1 MQYRKRFWRQFVNP
15 HFYLMVFADAVL
27 FALALY
33 VAYLIRFDGHLRA
46 LHVRQLHA
54 LWPLVVPL
62 HMVIFMVFGRYRG
75 MWRYTG
81 LHEITRTLQ
90 ASLLGMVS
98 VFAILVLWKR
108 FGQYS
113 RSVILMSG
121 ILTFLFTGG
130 LRIAIRVAFAR
141 RARNG
146 DSSGS
151 WLPWRRVEKPTRVAI
166 IGAGDAGEA
175 LARDILYRMSATHE
189 IVRFLDDDQ
198 RKIGRT
204 LHGIPVHGPI
214 ADLQSVIAAYEVNE
228 VLIAIPSASGDQTRR
243 IVEICEEAGVPF
255 KTLPGIDEIID
266 GRVTIQSLR
275 EVDYQD
281 LLGRDPVN
289 LDTEGIADYIR
300 GETVLVTG
308 AGGSIG
314 SELCRQIIRY
324 KPAKLIL
331 FDASEFNLYHIEME
345 MVHQLNWQNYEPVL
359 GRVQDQELVRHVL
372 AQYRPSAIFHAAACK
387 HVPILEGSPWEA
399 VHNNVVGSRV
409 MMDAA
414 QEAGVA
420 RFVLVSTDKAV
431 SPTNVMGASK
441 RTAELLLLSRPSS
454 KTRFMAVRFGNVV
467 GSSGSVIPLFH
478 EQIRRGGP
486 VTVTHPDI
494 TRYFMTIP
502 EASQLILQAG
512 GMGEG
517 GEIFVLDMGKQVRI
531 LDMARDLIRLAG
543 KEPEKDIAIQITGLR
558 PGEKMREELWM
569 QSEKV
574 EGTVHPKIR
583 RLQSSKRPRENLAGS
598 IQRLQDAAARHD
610 TQIIRRVLAEIV
622 PEYKGASSM
631 SAANPA
637 PEPVKS

>member
-1 MQYRKRFWRQFVNP
+1 
-15 HFYLMVFADAVL
+15 
-27 FALALY
+27 
-33 VAYLIRFDGHLRA
+33 
-46 LHVRQLHA
+46 
-54 LWPLVVPL
+54 
-62 HMVIFMVFGRYRG
+62 
-75 MWRYTG
+75 
-81 LHEITRTLQ
+81 
-90 ASLLGMVS
+90 
-98 VFAILVLWKR
+98 
-108 FGQYS
+108 
-113 RSVILMSG
+113 
-121 ILTFLFTGG
+121 
-130 LRIAIRVAFAR
+130 
-141 RARNG
+141 
-146 DSSGS
+146 
-151 WLPWRRVEKPTRVAI
+151 
-166 IGAGDAGEA
+166 
-175 LARDILYRMSATHE
+175 
-189 IVRFLDDDQ
+189 
-198 RKIGRT
+198 
-204 LHGIPVHGPI
+204 
-214 ADLQSVIAAYEVNE
+214 
-228 VLIAIPSASGDQTRR
+228 
-243 IVEICEEAGVPF
+243 
-255 KTLPGIDEIID
+255 
-266 GRVTIQSLR
+266 
-275 EVDYQD
+275 
-281 LLGRDPVN
+281 VN
-289 LDTEGIADYIR
+289 LDSEGIADYIR